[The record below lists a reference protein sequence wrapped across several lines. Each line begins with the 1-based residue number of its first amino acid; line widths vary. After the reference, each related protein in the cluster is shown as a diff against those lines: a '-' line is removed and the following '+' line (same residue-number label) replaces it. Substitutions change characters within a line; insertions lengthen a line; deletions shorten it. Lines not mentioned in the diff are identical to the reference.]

1 MEKFNAIEYLMNF
14 GKSGKPVTDLSRI
27 KKLLELLDNPQ
38 KNLKF
43 IHIAGTN
50 GKGSVLEEISYCLM
64 KNNLKTGQFTS
75 PFIRR
80 YNDRIR
86 INGKEIPNEKL
97 DVYCEKISK
106 LHITNECSQFEITFA
121 AALLWFSEE
130 KCDVCVLETGIGGL
144 LDATNIIEKPLL
156 SVITSV
162 SMDHMALLGD
172 TIEKITRQK
181 AGIIKQNSACVTD
194 AFNCAKTI
202 EIIKKECINK
212 NAKFIIPDKS
222 ECRLTKAYSDGT
234 EFIYKNKKYKTA
246 MAGIH
251 QMHNSILFIKA
262 MEYLKKYFD
271 ITEKSISDSISN
283 AKVEGR
289 IQLIKKS
296 PCIYLDGGHNED
308 GAEALCSF
316 IENTK
321 PEKPVTAVTGMIKTK
336 DYKTVCEKFSKV
348 FDKIICTDGF
358 TYNAVEKEKLAE
370 LFDSE
375 KVSVM
380 DIDNACK
387 WVNSQEKGTYFF
399 CGSLYLVSRILDIK
413 DNISENSN
421 AKV

>member
-1 MEKFNAIEYLMNF
+1 MEKFDPIEYLMNF

-50 GKGSVLEEISYCLM
+50 GKGSILEEISYCLM
-64 KNNLKTGQFTS
+64 ENNLKTGQFTS

-86 INGKEIPNEKL
+86 INGKEIPDENL
-97 DVYCEKISK
+97 AVYCKKISE

-130 KCDVCVLETGIGGL
+130 KCDICVLETGIGGL

-181 AGIIKQNSACVTD
+181 AGIIKNNSACVTD
-194 AFNCAKTI
+194 AFNCAETI

-222 ECRLTKAYSDGT
+222 ECKLIKTYIDGT
-234 EFIYKNKKYKTA
+234 EFVYKNKKYRTA

-251 QMHNSILFIKA
+251 QMHNSIVFIEA

-271 ITEKSISDSISN
+271 ITEKSISDSISH

-296 PCIYLDGGHNED
+296 PSIYLDGGHNED

-316 IENTK
+316 IKNTK
-321 PEKPVTAVTGMIKTK
+321 LEKPVTAVTGMIKTK
-336 DYKTVCEKFSKV
+336 DYKTVCKKFNKV

-375 KVSVM
+375 KVSAM
-380 DIDNACK
+380 NLNDAFK
-387 WVNSQEKGTYFF
+387 WVNNQKSGTYFF
-399 CGSLYLVSRILDIK
+399 CGSLYLVSQVLDIK
-413 DNISENSN
+413 DKISENSN

>member
-97 DVYCEKISK
+97 DVYCKKISK

-202 EIIKKECINK
+202 EIIKKDCISK

-251 QMHNSILFIKA
+251 QMHNSILFIEA

-283 AKVEGR
+283 TKVEGR

-370 LFDSE
+370 LFNSE

>member
-1 MEKFNAIEYLMNF
+1 
-14 GKSGKPVTDLSRI
+14 
-27 KKLLELLDNPQ
+27 
-38 KNLKF
+38 
-43 IHIAGTN
+43 
-50 GKGSVLEEISYCLM
+50 
-64 KNNLKTGQFTS
+64 
-75 PFIRR
+75 
-80 YNDRIR
+80 
-86 INGKEIPNEKL
+86 
-97 DVYCEKISK
+97 
-106 LHITNECSQFEITFA
+106 
-121 AALLWFSEE
+121 
-130 KCDVCVLETGIGGL
+130 
-144 LDATNIIEKPLL
+144 
-156 SVITSV
+156 
-162 SMDHMALLGD
+162 
-172 TIEKITRQK
+172 
-181 AGIIKQNSACVTD
+181 
-194 AFNCAKTI
+194 
-202 EIIKKECINK
+202 
-212 NAKFIIPDKS
+212 
-222 ECRLTKAYSDGT
+222 
-234 EFIYKNKKYKTA
+234 

-251 QMHNSILFIKA
+251 QMHNSILFIEA
-262 MEYLKKYFD
+262 MEYLKKYFN

-321 PEKPVTAVTGMIKTK
+321 PEKPVTAVTGLIKTK